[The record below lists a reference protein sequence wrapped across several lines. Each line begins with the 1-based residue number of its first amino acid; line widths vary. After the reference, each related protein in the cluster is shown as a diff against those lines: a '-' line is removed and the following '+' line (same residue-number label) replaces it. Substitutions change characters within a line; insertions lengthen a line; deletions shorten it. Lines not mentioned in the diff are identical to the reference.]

1 MSLREQMLKAGLVS
15 ETQAKKAQTEA
26 RQKAHKLK
34 KDKTAAATEAA
45 RRAAEA
51 QQRKAAAE
59 RQQDRD
65 RQLNRERENQKKR
78 REAAARVRQLIAS
91 HRVND
96 PNAEI
101 LYHFLVTEK
110 TIDYVRVTPHQQRLL
125 ALGRIAIARN
135 PDNSFDFPLLPRET
149 AARIAESDAES
160 ILLLHPET
168 DHIEPD
174 SVNET
179 QANR

>member
-15 ETQAKKAQTEA
+15 ETQAKKAETEA
-26 RQKAHKLK
+26 RQKSHKIK
-34 KDKTAAATEAA
+34 KNKTAAAAEAA
-45 RRAAEA
+45 RKAAEA

-59 RQQDRD
+59 RQQARD
-65 RQLNRERENQKKR
+65 RQLNQERENQKKR

-96 PNAEI
+96 PNGEV
-101 LYHFLVTEK
+101 LYNFLVTKK
-110 TIDYVRVTPHQQRLL
+110 TIDYVRVTSQQQRLL

-135 PDNSFDFPLLPRET
+135 PDNSFDFPLLPREI
-149 AARIAESDAES
+149 AAKLAESDPDS
-160 ILLLHPET
+160 ILSLHPET

-174 SVNET
+174 RVNEKPIE
-179 QANR
+179 